1 MALNQEEVLAKEIL
15 ESGIGRYEIVRLA
28 LDWISV
34 KKYDEEFRRLP
45 QGDLISKAISDVVNG
60 IATAAAIEELK
71 SKRRGRDRDGVDV
84 QVKPDSEVVQE
95 LSQYKN
101 EEAEQKETEESASEE
116 TETQEQE

>member
-45 QGDLISKAISDVVNG
+45 QGELISKAISDVVNG